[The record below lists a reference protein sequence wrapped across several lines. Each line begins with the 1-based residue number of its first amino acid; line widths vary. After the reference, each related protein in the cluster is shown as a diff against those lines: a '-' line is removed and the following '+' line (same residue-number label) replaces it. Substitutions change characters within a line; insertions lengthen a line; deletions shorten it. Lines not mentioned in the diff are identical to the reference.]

1 MKRYALAGASGRA
14 LYMYA
19 KPLVTELGDYADVV
33 GVFDVNRIRAN
44 IISEECGGIPVY
56 DDFDLMLEETRPDA
70 VIVTTVDGFHHEYII
85 RALEAG
91 VMP

>member
-1 MKRYALAGASGRA
+1 MLWREPA
-14 LYMYA
+14 A
-19 KPLVTELGDYADVV
+19 KPYICQAIGYRTEDYTDVV

-56 DDFDLMLEETRPDA
+56 DDFDLMLENRPDA
-70 VIVTTVDGFHHEYII
+70 VIVTTVDGFHHEAII
-85 RALEAG
+85 RALGRG